1 YRVGVLGLL
10 HGPGPGVRDAVSCP
24 KLLHLGWVGVELNC
38 RFVELADFLLGWAGV
53 DFMEDDVAE

>member
-1 YRVGVLGLL
+1 
-10 HGPGPGVRDAVSCP
+10 VRDAVSCP